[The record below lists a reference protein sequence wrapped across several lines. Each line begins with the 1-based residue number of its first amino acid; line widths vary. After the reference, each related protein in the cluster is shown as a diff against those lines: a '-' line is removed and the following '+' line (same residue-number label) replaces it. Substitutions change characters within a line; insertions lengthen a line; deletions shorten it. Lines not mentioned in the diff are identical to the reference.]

1 MSFPA
6 SHTYVPATA
15 PAKRGPSLRID
26 TSSFEYSEKAVYRK
40 TLRIANLSLSAAIEE
55 VSKQPLPEY
64 DPYSHERAQFSSFAL
79 EHSGD
84 EGQMD
89 YLHWKMVHNCRP
101 GSIWAMCG
109 CENTIIEVPG
119 EDEEPLTNEE
129 WNRRLYDD
137 QIPFGLPT
145 NQPST
150 ANINSAIL
158 TDYNGPD
165 SQSGSLQSLQEAN
178 TGIIALDQQDL
189 QQNCDGSPGL
199 DQSVPSE
206 SLSPLDVS
214 PVEPSLQMPF
224 PSELQ
229 ASSTDLSG
237 QPASQPEPLLQ
248 MPFPSERQ
256 ASSTDQPGQPAPQLN
271 ENAEEFVPNLR
282 GGDTRNERDAEGGRL
297 ACSKSKLQ
305 VHLGL
310 RILIIVCAIG
320 ALAMLILLIIFYVN
334 RKLLSG

>member
-1 MSFPA
+1 
-6 SHTYVPATA
+6 
-15 PAKRGPSLRID
+15 
-26 TSSFEYSEKAVYRK
+26 
-40 TLRIANLSLSAAIEE
+40 
-55 VSKQPLPEY
+55 
-64 DPYSHERAQFSSFAL
+64 
-79 EHSGD
+79 
-84 EGQMD
+84 MD

-189 QQNCDGSPGL
+189 QQNCDGSPDL
-199 DQSVPSE
+199 DLSVPSE

-237 QPASQPEPLLQ
+237 QPA
-248 MPFPSERQ
+248 
-256 ASSTDQPGQPAPQLN
+256 PQLN

-282 GGDTRNERDAEGGRL
+282 GGYNRNECDAEGGRL

-334 RKLLSG
+334 RKLLSS